1 MAVPSTPAEPPKS
14 ADSVRLSVTGEVQFI
29 AVVRVASRMRR
40 AAPLSQTGGADC
52 TPWWLLPLPSWTSVV
67 SVPSD
72 EPPWRRATTA

>member
-40 AAPLSQTGGADC
+40 AAPPVADRWGRLHTLVASAAAELDECGLSPIRRTAMETGDN
-52 TPWWLLPLPSWTSVV
+52 
-67 SVPSD
+67 
-72 EPPWRRATTA
+72 R